1 MNFVSQ
7 IEKDNPYLDVVQNF
21 VTQKLMRE
29 LVVSLEDSIQK
40 ELQFRIERKIA
51 IFIVFVIVI
60 LFSFIVFWL
69 PFLNGLNLQIY
80 KTKLMLLIIPLEVL
94 MKIKNVAKV
103 LRSQNF
109 IAQS

>member
-1 MNFVSQ
+1 
-7 IEKDNPYLDVVQNF
+7 
-21 VTQKLMRE
+21 MRE